1 MHFAHCDIDYYNG
14 LTIISHVTVTPL
26 CIQGGLPKDMRE
38 VKQFHFTT
46 WPDHGVPEFPTA
58 MLAMIR
64 CVRAHH
70 DMQLDTGPMV
80 VHCSAGVG
88 RTGTF
93 IVIDTML
100 QRILHGEQSI
110 DILCSCNTTEEPE
123 ELYGANRGTVIM

>member
-1 MHFAHCDIDYYNG
+1 MPTSYGGVDVTLIETVPLANY
-14 LTIISHVTVTPL
+14 TIRTFGIIKVSEILVYIL
-26 CIQGGLPKDMRE
+26 CSQSLYLSLSQGGLPKNMRE

-80 VHCSAGVG
+80 VYTAVP
-88 RTGTF
+88 
-93 IVIDTML
+93 V
-100 QRILHGEQSI
+100 
-110 DILCSCNTTEEPE
+110 
-123 ELYGANRGTVIM
+123 

>member
-1 MHFAHCDIDYYNG
+1 M
-14 LTIISHVTVTPL
+14 S
-26 CIQGGLPKDMRE
+26 QGGLPKDMRE
-38 VKQFHFTT
+38 VKQFHFTA

-100 QRILHGEQSI
+100 QRILHGEQSV
-110 DILCSCNTTEEPE
+110 DIYAHVTLLRNQRNYMVQTEV
-123 ELYGANRGTVIM
+123 R